1 MWGDIKLSDLNNTIQ
16 FSFEKENSRIIR
28 EIFDTVDEALTE
40 KGYDSI
46 AQIVG
51 YIISGDPTYIT
62 SHKNAR
68 GLIRKFDRDDLLE
81 ELVRFY
87 LESSN
92 K

>member
-1 MWGDIKLSDLNNTIQ
+1 MADSNNNVSSNTIQ
-16 FSFEKENSRIIR
+16 FSVEKENARIIR
-28 EIFDTVDEALTE
+28 EIFNIVDDALME

-46 AQIVG
+46 SQIVG

-62 SHKNAR
+62 SHNNAR
-68 GLIRKFDRDDLLE
+68 GLIRKFDRDELLE

-87 LESSN
+87 LEN